1 MRYLTN
7 VLFSELTSA
16 SHHCHRPIAGRSIL
30 PHVTHSMCWSLR
42 TFPAIHGSEFF
53 LQQFRV
59 IYMSSYFS
67 IHSELRLCFSTIDCF
82 SHKMKLIYNITSDYR
97 ETKLPMGYLWGI
109 RGGGAILLYERAQRS
124 SPLFNIIY
132 LYICSSLLLAYYIG
146 KITVI

>member
-1 MRYLTN
+1 MRYLAN

-16 SHHCHRPIAGRSIL
+16 SHHCHKPTAGRSIL
-30 PHVTHSMCWSLR
+30 SHVTHTMCWYLR

-67 IHSELRLCFSTIDCF
+67 IHSELRRYFSAIDCF
-82 SHKMKLIYNITSDYR
+82 SHKMKFIYNTTSDYR

-109 RGGGAILLYERAQRS
+109 RGDDTIIRESSEEQPFIQISFICVFILQ
-124 SPLFNIIY
+124 LFWDTI
-132 LYICSSLLLAYYIG
+132 SG
-146 KITVI
+146 R

>member
-16 SHHCHRPIAGRSIL
+16 SHHYHRPIAGRSIL

-67 IHSELRLCFSTIDCF
+67 IHSELCLCFSTIDCF

-109 RGGGAILLYERAQRS
+109 KGGRYYYTRELRGAALYSISFICIFVLQ
-124 SPLFNIIY
+124 LFWHTI
-132 LYICSSLLLAYYIG
+132 SG
-146 KITVI
+146 R